1 MKIFKRLNTLFF
13 GHNHDNDRTHPKE
26 GISMNQYISQF
37 QYVRKRM
44 SLFVFVICVGALLC
58 ACQRE
63 PQTSAAGSKNDET
76 FSKIIQE
83 TTHERHDNITQ
94 ESVPITVSDT
104 FFSTDKSVEFTF
116 SIDQIVSNH
125 AMPAVEVVPHYLTVE
140 DAQRVASI
148 LFGDVEFYEADPLLA
163 PQYTKEE
170 IQESIRR
177 WSYYT
182 NSEAISALLGQND
195 AFTIER
201 VKAKIEELNL
211 LYESA
216 QDDSSRVPCQWEFH
230 KDSVYTYSPQE
241 AASADTS
248 YDNDAIMATCKIDG
262 IGYRYEVVTRN
273 KMDYKLNIISA
284 YFDSSKSP
292 MSIDENIYR
301 ATLTR
306 TPEPTEDQIRTVESK
321 AMDMLQKM
329 ELGEWEI
336 DRCKVRTLGETV
348 LEHVICIDAVPV
360 INNVAAIRQP
370 QLTELTSSD
379 TDSSNYYMTE
389 ASFEFSA
396 NGDLIKFTMY
406 SPVDVK
412 QVVNQNVTTIDMN
425 TLLDKA
431 KQHLALSDSYQ
442 YGLQDIYGVLT
453 ERIKTSVD
461 IDKICY
467 GLLREKVPDSDD
479 SFYYL
484 PGIILYGSVENV
496 GVESNQLYYQSAEPF
511 PIIALNAVDGSVVAF
526 TND

>member
-1 MKIFKRLNTLFF
+1 
-13 GHNHDNDRTHPKE
+13 
-26 GISMNQYISQF
+26 MNQHISQF

-63 PQTSAAGSKNDET
+63 PQTSAVGSKNDGT

-83 TTHERHDNITQ
+83 TTHERHDNIPQ

-104 FFSTDKSVEFTF
+104 FFSTDKGVEFTF
-116 SIDQIVSNH
+116 SIDQIASNH
-125 AMPAVEVVPHYLTVE
+125 AMPVVEVVPHYLTVE

-170 IQESIRR
+170 IQESIQR

-182 NSEAISALLGQND
+182 NSQAISALLGQND

-241 AASADTS
+241 AAFADTS
-248 YDNDAIMATCKIDG
+248 YDNDAIMATCKIDD

-284 YFDSSKSP
+284 YFDSSRSP

-329 ELGEWEI
+329 ELGEWVI
-336 DRCKVRTLGETV
+336 DQCKVRTLGETV

-370 QLTELTSSD
+370 QLTGLTSSD

-496 GVESNQLYYQSAEPF
+496 GVESNQLYYQSTEPF